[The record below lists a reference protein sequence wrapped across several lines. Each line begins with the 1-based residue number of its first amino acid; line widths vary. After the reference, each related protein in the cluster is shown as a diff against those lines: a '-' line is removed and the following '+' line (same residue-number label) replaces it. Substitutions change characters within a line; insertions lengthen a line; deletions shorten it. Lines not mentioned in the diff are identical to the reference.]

1 MKKVNFKNKLSIKKE
16 TIAKLN
22 DTQMNAVNGGR
33 PISAVYYNTC
43 PYSVCAIQTGA
54 KCASLIP

>member
-1 MKKVNFKNKLSIKKE
+1 MKKVNLKNKLSIKKE

-33 PISAVYYNTC
+33 PVSFIPYNTC
-43 PYSVCAIQTGA
+43 PYSNCAYNTGA
-54 KCASLIP
+54 KCLPTIN